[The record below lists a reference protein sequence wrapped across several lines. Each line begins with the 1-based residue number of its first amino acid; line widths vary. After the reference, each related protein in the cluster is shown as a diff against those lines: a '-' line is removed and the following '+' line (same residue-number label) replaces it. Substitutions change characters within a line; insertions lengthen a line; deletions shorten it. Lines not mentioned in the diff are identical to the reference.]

1 MFHIK
6 KFIIAS
12 CVVTCLTLSSHAQDT
27 PAGPLYRWG
36 TELVKSEAATA
47 EAIKKIAVEMND
59 LKARILLVEENQT
72 KNSSNVKAQL
82 QTMQDILK
90 IMHGNYER
98 LQNDFVALKTT
109 TSAGVTQA
117 GLVVPAAK
125 KPIEEGNGIKSETPV
140 LDQGNKRQDDN
151 TATMQELAKLKQ
163 EVQFNSRDVIDLKKK
178 YDALQID
185 FIQAQNDI
193 GKLQQEMV
201 KMNNRV
207 EGVRAQAESNA
218 NERSRQSLA
227 LPTPPESQANPV
239 APRNNLGTL
248 RFINLYPMTLTAIVD
263 GQFFTLQPNQ
273 TLNLNKV
280 PGYTTYEI
288 VGIQGNTLR
297 TINAAE
303 TLTVQIVP
311 R

>member
-1 MFHIK
+1 MLHLK
-6 KFIIAS
+6 KYLIAG
-12 CVVTCLTLSSHAQDT
+12 CIVTCLTLSSQAQET
-27 PAGPLYRWG
+27 AAGPLVRWG
-36 TELVKSEAATA
+36 TELGKSEAATT
-47 EAIKKIAVEMND
+47 EALKKMAVELND
-59 LKARILLVEENQT
+59 LKARLLLVEENQT
-72 KNSSNVKAQL
+72 KNHSNVKTQL

-90 IMHGNYER
+90 IMNGNYER
-98 LQNDFVALKTT
+98 LQNDFLAMKNATSTGVA
-109 TSAGVTQA
+109 QA

-125 KPIEEGNGIKSETPV
+125 KPIEEGNGTKIEPNTV
-140 LDQGNKRQDDN
+140 DQPNKRQEDN
-151 TATMQELAKLKQ
+151 TLAMQELTKLKQ

-201 KMNNRV
+201 KMNTRV
-207 EGVRAQAESNA
+207 DGVRAQSESSA
-218 NERSRQSLA
+218 YDRTRQSLA
-227 LPTPPESQANPV
+227 LPTPPESQANAA
-239 APRNNLGTL
+239 APRNNFGTL

-273 TLNLNKV
+273 TLNLNKI
-280 PGYTTYEI
+280 PGYITYEV
-288 VGIQGNTLR
+288 VGVQGNTLR

>member
-1 MFHIK
+1 MLCIK
-6 KFIIAS
+6 KYLIVS
-12 CVVTCLTLSSHAQDT
+12 CVVTCFTLSSQAQDT
-27 PAGPLYRWG
+27 AAGPLVRLG
-36 TELVKSEAATA
+36 TELSKTEAATA
-47 EAIKKIAVEMND
+47 EAIKKMAIEMND
-59 LKARILLVEENQT
+59 LKARLLLVEENQT
-72 KNSSNVKAQL
+72 KNNSSVKYQL

-90 IMHGNYER
+90 IMNGNYER
-98 LQNDFVALKTT
+98 LQSDFVALKTA
-109 TSAGVTQA
+109 TSAGVAQA
-117 GLVVPAAK
+117 GLIVPAAK
-125 KPIEEGNGIKSETPV
+125 KPIEEGSGIKSETPAIE
-140 LDQGNKRQDDN
+140 QASKRQDEH
-151 TATMQELAKLKQ
+151 TLAMQELAKLKQ
-163 EVQFNSRDVIDLKKK
+163 EVQFNSRDVLDLKKK

-185 FIQAQNDI
+185 FIQAQNEI

-201 KMNNRV
+201 KMNTRV
-207 EGVRAQAESNA
+207 DGVRAQAETNA

-227 LPTPPESQANPV
+227 LPTPPESQGNTA
-239 APRNNLGTL
+239 APRSNLGTL

-263 GQFFTLQPNQ
+263 GQFFTLAPNQ

-288 VGIQGNTLR
+288 VGVQGNTLR